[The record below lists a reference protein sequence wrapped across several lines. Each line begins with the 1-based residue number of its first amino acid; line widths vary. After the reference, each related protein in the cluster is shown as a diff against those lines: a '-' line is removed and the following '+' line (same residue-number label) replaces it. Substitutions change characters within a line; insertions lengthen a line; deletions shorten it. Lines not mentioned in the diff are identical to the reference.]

1 MVHLTVFVCGLL
13 AATLP
18 ESEREI
24 KSTTESYEEAR
35 ARVGPRSD
43 DHVKLAL
50 WCEANG
56 LTAERMKHLALAVI
70 TDPSNAAARGL
81 LGMASDGRGRWRG
94 PEEIAERECDVAAL
108 AEYNARRARTP
119 ETAEAQWKLA
129 LWCEQVGLK
138 PEAVA
143 HLTVVT
149 RLAPEHAGAWK
160 HLGYKRHGSRWMTPE
175 QIAAEAAEVR
185 AQAKANR
192 VWRPRLERLKGAFAS
207 KEQSPRAEAALAAI
221 TDPRAVP
228 AVVSVLGSGDR
239 ASQRLAVQILGQI
252 DAPAASR
259 ALADLAV
266 SSPFDSVCRSATE
279 RLRRLDPR
287 EFVDRLI
294 DRLVDPLRYHVRPVG
309 GPGESGELLVEG
321 EKADLD
327 RIYAPPPLPSVP
339 VTPGSW
345 FDTDETG
352 ALILWVA
359 GVVPDL
365 VRNNSLTPAL
375 SQAMRVRNPQLP
387 SMIASLLGPN
397 SGLEAVPFRVNGR
410 TPWLTFPDGS
420 RRSVTAIPIGRM
432 VQEVERAAYEARGQQ
447 RDDVRGLEQRNASA
461 RKAND
466 RVVLALEAVIG
477 RSMGSYRGEWERWWN
492 DQRGYQLASLSASTK
507 PTVFEQVAPG
517 YTPQP
522 IGQYRFDPGIGYYIP
537 NVDCFVAGTPVRTLA
552 GLSPIESV
560 KVGDRVL
567 AQDAA
572 TGTISY
578 QPVVAVHHNP
588 PSATLRVALEGGE
601 MVVTTAIQR
610 LWKARK
616 GWVMARDLKPG
627 DSMRTLGGVARVIS
641 VETGSTR
648 PVFNL
653 EVASGHDFF
662 VGSAGALV
670 HDHNLVEPV
679 EKPFDAEP
687 ALPPALASIED

>member
-18 ESEREI
+18 ESERET
-24 KSTTESYEEAR
+24 KSTIESYEEAR
-35 ARVGPRSD
+35 TQVGPRSD

-70 TDPSNAAARGL
+70 SDPSNAAARGL
-81 LGMASDGRGRWRG
+81 LGMATDGRGRWRG
-94 PEEIAERECDVAAL
+94 PEEIAERESDVAAL

-160 HLGYKRHGSRWMTPE
+160 HLGYKRHGGRWVTPE
-175 QIAAEAAEVR
+175 QVAAEAAEVR

-192 VWRPRLERLKGAFAS
+192 AWQPRLKRLKSTFAS
-207 KEQSPRAEAALAAI
+207 KDQSRRATAEAALAAI

-228 AVVSVLGSGDR
+228 AVVSVLGSGDP

-309 GPGESGELLVEG
+309 GPGESGDLLVEG
-321 EKADLD
+321 EKVDLD

-345 FDTDETG
+345 FDSDESG
-352 ALILWVA
+352 ALILWVV

-375 SQAMRVRNPQLP
+375 SRALRTRDPGARIGNPQLP

-397 SGLEAVPFRVNGR
+397 SGLEAVPFRVNGG

-432 VQEVERAAYEARGQQ
+432 VQEVERAAYEAPRPAARRCPWPGAAERRRSQSQ
-447 RDDVRGLEQRNASA
+447 RPSGPGPPSGDRPFRGLIPRRMGSLVERPARLSA
-461 RKAND
+461 RLAVSFCQAHGLRASRPGVYPPAD
-466 RVVLALEAVIG
+466 RPV
-477 RSMGSYRGEWERWWN
+477 
-492 DQRGYQLASLSASTK
+492 
-507 PTVFEQVAPG
+507 
-517 YTPQP
+517 
-522 IGQYRFDPGIGYYIP
+522 
-537 NVDCFVAGTPVRTLA
+537 PVR
-552 GLSPIESV
+552 PW
-560 KVGDRVL
+560 
-567 AQDAA
+567 
-572 TGTISY
+572 
-578 QPVVAVHHNP
+578 H
-588 PSATLRVALEGGE
+588 
-601 MVVTTAIQR
+601 R
-610 LWKARK
+610 LLHPER
-616 GWVMARDLKPG
+616 
-627 DSMRTLGGVARVIS
+627 
-641 VETGSTR
+641 
-648 PVFNL
+648 
-653 EVASGHDFF
+653 
-662 VGSAGALV
+662 
-670 HDHNLVEPV
+670 
-679 EKPFDAEP
+679 
-687 ALPPALASIED
+687 